1 MISQVHAFILSLPVI
16 KRVIMEVDLHVME
29 GIKIKVD
36 SGGRVCVKAL
46 AGS

>member
-1 MISQVHAFILSLPVI
+1 
-16 KRVIMEVDLHVME
+16 MEVDLHVMD

-36 SGGRVCVKAL
+36 SGGRVCVKEL